1 MAKPPRI
8 SCWLPLEVP
17 EFYLLTL
24 CQKDR
29 LPLLANQAF
38 ASVFE
43 AVLGMATHWE
53 HEAWVI
59 MPDHIHILAGPK
71 SRAYGVSDWSRFVKV
86 RSQRLFPSITGWQ
99 RGVFDHL
106 LRSSDLGQGR
116 WDYLRN
122 NPVRAGLVDNWWEWP
137 FFGGNLK
144 NRPCWSRRSATL
156 QNIQLSWLHSA
167 SLCRGQNW
175 DQILLS

>member
-17 EFYLLTL
+17 EIYLLTL
-24 CQKDR
+24 CQKSR

-71 SRAYGVSDWSRFVKV
+71 SRAYGVSDWSRFVRFGPNV
-86 RSQRLFPSITGWQ
+86 CFPQSKDGK
-99 RGVFDHL
+99 GVFL
-106 LRSSDLGQGR
+106 II
-116 WDYLRN
+116 
-122 NPVRAGLVDNWWEWP
+122 
-137 FFGGNLK
+137 F
-144 NRPCWSRRSATL
+144 
-156 QNIQLSWLHSA
+156 
-167 SLCRGQNW
+167 
-175 DQILLS
+175 